1 MELTKQ
7 SLILYQRCYCLERKE
22 DIPITEVSYEVKTDT
37 LLSVTL
43 LFNRLDGLYVM
54 LKYKDYE
61 FFEEIH
67 WITPSNNYV
76 ENLYP
81 TLESLDIELNRIVKQ
96 YIGIDLLFENTRGTM
111 LFNLLLMNDL
121 SDMQ

>member
-7 SLILYQRCYCLERKE
+7 SIILYQRCYCLERKE
-22 DIPITEVSYEVKTDT
+22 DIPLTEVSYEVKTDT

-81 TLESLDIELNRIVKQ
+81 TLESLDIELNKIVKQ

-111 LFNLLLMNDL
+111 LFNLLLMHDL

>member
-7 SLILYQRCYCLERKE
+7 SIILYQRCYCLERKE
-22 DIPITEVSYEVKTDT
+22 DIPLTEVSYEVKTDT

-81 TLESLDIELNRIVKQ
+81 TLESLDIELNKIVKQ